1 MCSLSNLRFQC
12 LMYYVHYLNV
22 TWVLVQLAVD
32 KLYQGAPEFL
42 CAANLGKGGL
52 NKA

>member
-1 MCSLSNLRFQC
+1 
-12 LMYYVHYLNV
+12 MYYVHYLNV
-22 TWVLVQLAVD
+22 GAVVQLFVD

-42 CAANLGKGGL
+42 CAANFGKGGL

>member
-1 MCSLSNLRFQC
+1 
-12 LMYYVHYLNV
+12 MYFVHDLNV
-22 TWVLVQLAVD
+22 AWAPVQLSVD

-52 NKA
+52 NKE